1 MRMKKKIGYA
11 LIVLILV
18 GIIIENVVQ
27 YGFLMA
33 LVYLILSVV
42 LSLFIVWL
50 IEDKKKNL
58 LKR

>member
-18 GIIIENVVQ
+18 GIIIKNVVL